1 MSNSNDQPEE
11 SSPTQFNGQRDSG
24 PVSLEFTDSELFRND
39 TVFVLSSAS
48 VVKPVGTAPGEMCP
62 VADIKNNAYFALND
76 NHPHWRR
83 MLSNSYMRTMFTN
96 SAKPSQKQTRVL
108 RLFDLDHRGWAS
120 VEHCLQYSR
129 LEPIDPEYASRFS
142 MGDTKSHA
150 LSRAEASVAKK
161 AGLKAILSDEQVR
174 DWEDRRPQCTLRCQ
188 WAKYS
193 QNEDL
198 AQVLLATG
206 DAKLVTIE
214 GKSRV
219 ERVERELMIVRKM
232 LREGRDG
239 RAILGSTTEEEV
251 TFDSILHNID
261 DDEED
266 QSFSV
271 SYMIPKYSKPKTS
284 TNGMSVSLPPTPVS
298 SAPVPSSGVKKDT
311 EGAAQPDESRSQ
323 PLKPMNVTDAMAY
336 IQSIREH
343 RDPSVYD
350 EFLKI
355 MTEFKSQ
362 RINTPQVLE
371 RVATL
376 FKGQPSMIRQF
387 MQFLPPGHVLQ
398 SADVEKSDAQPIYVL
413 TPAGSRIVIDPS
425 TGRIQT

>member
-62 VADIKNNAYFALND
+62 VADVKNNAYFALND
-76 NHPHWRR
+76 NHPNWRR

-239 RAILGSTTEEEV
+239 RAILGSTADEEI
-251 TFDSILHNID
+251 TFDSILHDID
-261 DDEED
+261 DDDED
-266 QSFSV
+266 QVGFIFISGRRYRKLFGGLTNAFFFFSQSFTV

-284 TNGMSVSLPPTPVS
+284 TNGMSVSLPPTPATT
-298 SAPVPSSGVKKDT
+298 APAPSPGVRKET
-311 EGAAQPDESRSQ
+311 EGSSQPDESRSQ

-336 IQSIREH
+336 IQNIREH

-362 RINTPQVLE
+362 R
-371 RVATL
+371 
-376 FKGQPSMIRQF
+376 
-387 MQFLPPGHVLQ
+387 
-398 SADVEKSDAQPIYVL
+398 YVH
-413 TPAGSRIVIDPS
+413 
-425 TGRIQT
+425 

>member
-11 SSPTQFNGQRDSG
+11 SSPTQFNGQKDSG

-62 VADIKNNAYFALND
+62 VADIKNNAYYALND

-174 DWEDRRPQCTLRCQ
+174 DWDDRRPQCTLRCQ

-261 DDEED
+261 DDEDD

-284 TNGMSVSLPPTPVS
+284 TNGMSVSLPPVTT
-298 SAPVPSSGVKKDT
+298 APAVRKET
-311 EGAAQPDESRSQ
+311 AAQSDESRSQ

-336 IQSIREH
+336 IQNIREH

-362 RINTPQVLE
+362 RYVNLVDVIMHYPDTYHECLG
-371 RVATL
+371 
-376 FKGQPSMIRQF
+376 GQPSMIRQF

-398 SADVEKSDAQPIYVL
+398 NADVDKSDAQPIYVL

>member
-1 MSNSNDQPEE
+1 MSNSNDQPVE
-11 SSPTQFNGQRDSG
+11 SSPATSAQLDSPKQTITA

-62 VADIKNNAYFALND
+62 VADIKNNAYYALND

-83 MLSNSYMRTMFTN
+83 MLSASYMRTMFTN

-129 LEPIDPEYASRFS
+129 LEPIDPEYASRFA

-161 AGLKAILSDEQVR
+161 AGLKAMLTDEQAR
-174 DWEDRRPQCTLRCQ
+174 DWEERRPRCTLRAQ
-188 WAKYS
+188 WAKFS

-198 AQVLLATG
+198 TQILLATG

-232 LREGRDG
+232 KREGKDG
-239 RAILGSTTEEEV
+239 RAILGNTTDEEV

-261 DDEED
+261 DDDED
-266 QSFSV
+266 DV
-271 SYMIPKYSKPKTS
+271 SMAL
-284 TNGMSVSLPPTPVS
+284 SLH
-298 SAPVPSSGVKKDT
+298 
-311 EGAAQPDESRSQ
+311 
-323 PLKPMNVTDAMAY
+323 LVT
-336 IQSIREH
+336 
-343 RDPSVYD
+343 
-350 EFLKI
+350 L
-355 MTEFKSQ
+355 
-362 RINTPQVLE
+362 
-371 RVATL
+371 L
-376 FKGQPSMIRQF
+376 FTF
-387 MQFLPPGHVLQ
+387 
-398 SADVEKSDAQPIYVL
+398 
-413 TPAGSRIVIDPS
+413 
-425 TGRIQT
+425 